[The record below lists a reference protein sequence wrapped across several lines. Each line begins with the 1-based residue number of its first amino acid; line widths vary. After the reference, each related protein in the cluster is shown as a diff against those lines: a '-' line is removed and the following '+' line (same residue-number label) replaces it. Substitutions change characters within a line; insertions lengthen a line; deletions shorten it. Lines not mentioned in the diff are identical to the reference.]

1 MDHKQRREDEVGILD
16 HFRQSQGFGMF
27 KFLFRKEQQVQELIS
42 KYLDNVRAAQEHFE
56 KAMDCFFDF
65 GLGENC
71 DFLIEQTHKFESR
84 ADDFRYE
91 IIEMMYSKVLI
102 PESRGDIL
110 RLLES
115 LDLIPTHFETV
126 LFMIQG
132 QRLKIPNFIT
142 PDLRELVRL
151 SLECGDLVTRQVE
164 AYFKKTENIKPLV
177 STIDSLESRCDHIE
191 RETVRKIFASDLEP
205 FEKIQL
211 KELVVQMGEI
221 SDQADRVSRSVYIIN
236 IKRRV

>member
-1 MDHKQRREDEVGILD
+1 MT
-16 HFRQSQGFGMF
+16 
-27 KFLFRKEQQVQELIS
+27 
-42 KYLDNVRAAQEHFE
+42 QEHFE
-56 KAMDCFFDF
+56 KAMDCYFDF

-84 ADDFRYE
+84 ADDIRHE

-115 LDLIPTHFETV
+115 IDLIPTHFEKI

-132 QRLKIPNFIT
+132 QKLRLPDFIT
-142 PDLRELVRL
+142 LDLRELMRV
-151 SLECGDLVTRQVE
+151 SLECCDLLIKQVE
-164 AYFKKTENIKPLV
+164 ALFRKTEDIKELV
-177 STIDSLESRCDHIE
+177 FTIDSHESRCDYIE
-191 RETVRKIFASDLEP
+191 REAIKKIFDSDLDP
-205 FEKIQL
+205 FQKMQL
-211 KELVVQMGEI
+211 KELVIQMGEI
-221 SDQADRVSRSVYIIN
+221 SDQADVVSRSVYIFS

>member
-1 MDHKQRREDEVGILD
+1 ML
-16 HFRQSQGFGMF
+16 
-27 KFLFRKEQQVQELIS
+27 KFLFRKEQQFQELIT
-42 KYLDNVRAAQEHFE
+42 KYLDNLRRTQEHFE
-56 KAMDCFFDF
+56 KAMDCYFDF

-84 ADDFRYE
+84 ADDLRNE
-91 IIEMMYSKVLI
+91 IEEMMYSKVLI

-115 LDLIPTHFETV
+115 IDLIPTHFETV

-132 QRLKIPNFIT
+132 QKLKVPDFIT
-142 PDLRELVRL
+142 LDFRELMRL
-151 SLECGDLVTRQVE
+151 SLECCDLVIRQVE
-164 AYFKKTENIKPLV
+164 AYFKKSENIKPLV

-191 RETVRKIFASDLEP
+191 REIVRKIFASDLDP
-205 FEKIQL
+205 FEKLQL

-221 SDQADRVSRSVYIIN
+221 SDQADRVSRSVHIIN